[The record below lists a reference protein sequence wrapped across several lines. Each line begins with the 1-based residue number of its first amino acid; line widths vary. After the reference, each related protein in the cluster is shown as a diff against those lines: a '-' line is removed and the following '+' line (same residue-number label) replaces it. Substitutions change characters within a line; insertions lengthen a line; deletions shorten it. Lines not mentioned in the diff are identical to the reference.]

1 MMSAIKVPFLHDT
14 GLHMRPAGRIMEVA
28 RKYRSDI
35 RLNWSGRTADAKSI
49 LELLS
54 LGVPP
59 GAELVF
65 EADGEDAVAAL
76 AELESLIREQIN
88 RFEDE

>member
-1 MMSAIKVPFLHDT
+1 MMNSVRVPFLHDT
-14 GLHMRPAGRIMEVA
+14 GLHMRPAGRIMGMA
-28 RKYRSDI
+28 RRYRSDI
-35 RLNWSGRTADAKSI
+35 RLNWSGKSADAKSI

-59 GAELVF
+59 GAEVVLQ
-65 EADGEDAVAAL
+65 ANGDDAVEAL
-76 AELESLIREQIN
+76 AALESLIRDQIN

>member
-1 MMSAIKVPFLHDT
+1 
-14 GLHMRPAGRIMEVA
+14 MRPAGRIMEVA
-28 RKYRSDI
+28 RKYQSDI
-35 RLNWSGRTADAKSI
+35 RLIWSGRTADAKSI

-65 EADGEDAVAAL
+65 EANGADADEALAAL
-76 AELESLIREQIN
+76 DTLIREQIN

>member
-1 MMSAIKVPFLHDT
+1 
-14 GLHMRPAGRIMEVA
+14 MRPAGRIMELA
-28 RKYRSDI
+28 RKYQADI
-35 RLNWSGRTADAKSI
+35 RLNWSGKSADAKSI

-65 EADGEDAVAAL
+65 EAEGPDAEAAL
-76 AELESLIREQIN
+76 GALESLVREEIN